1 MANNVVIAADP
12 GKMRE
17 FLININTDVNFR
29 KSFLKEPIVVLK
41 KNGFTLNPEA
51 EEQIEAVVMGYQ
63 KDVKGIAL
71 LPTGYDKFLG
81 CMGYKG
87 KKVSKGKVV
96 KHSKK
101 DDVPMGLV

>member
-1 MANNVVIAADP
+1 MANNVEIAADP

-17 FLININTDVNFR
+17 FLINVNTDVNFR
-29 KSFLKEPIVVLK
+29 KSFLKEPIAVLK

-51 EEQIEAVVMGYQ
+51 EGQIEAIVMGYR

-71 LPTGYDKFLG
+71 VPTGYDKFLG

-87 KKVSKGKVV
+87 KMGPKRKIME
-96 KHSKK
+96 HSKK